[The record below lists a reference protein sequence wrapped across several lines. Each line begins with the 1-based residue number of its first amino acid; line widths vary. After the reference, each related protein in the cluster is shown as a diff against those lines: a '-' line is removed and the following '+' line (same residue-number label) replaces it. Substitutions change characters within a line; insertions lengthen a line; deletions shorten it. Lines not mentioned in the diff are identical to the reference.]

1 MLTDRNCA
9 RRATRSAAREGPAAR
24 HPGRHQDRGHLSGP
38 RPYLLDDASLIILP
52 PKHAF
57 GADHEI
63 IDGIGVAPD
72 YYLPVTAQDLSTG
85 HDPDIAKALTL
96 LGG

>member
-1 MLTDRNCA
+1 MVERLITEITC
-9 RRATRSAAREGPAAR
+9 RRSHELRLFHLVSAYIGSPPGASRTRPNLMSA
-24 HPGRHQDRGHLSGP
+24 D
-38 RPYLLDDASLIILP
+38 
-52 PKHAF
+52 

-72 YYLPVTAQDLSTG
+72 YYLPLTAQDLSTG